1 MNDTELRNLD
11 AWIIDT
17 FGGRQNY
24 VRNFGHT
31 PPTMNDAV
39 ALAVLE
45 KCARKMEVKIIESK
59 TGGFYVNSDWEYAP
73 VLAQTLPLAIALFAR
88 QIFSK

>member
-1 MNDTELRNLD
+1 MTTEQLRELD
-11 AWIIDT
+11 EWIIDM

-45 KCARKMEVKIIESK
+45 KCGREIVSIQKLKGWTVDNLRSGGTIEVSA
-59 TGGFYVNSDWEYAP
+59 DA
-73 VLAQTLPLAIALFAR
+73 LPLAICQFAR
-88 QIFSK
+88 QLFSK